1 MDETKHSCVVL
12 FLDKMFWIKS
22 KTLKKKHSREVE
34 LKIKLPRCGA
44 GRIVSIF
51 VHEGEAELDDL
62 QEVDVAPEQLV
73 LVVHCAAEL
82 ADGPDHHSR
91 KLCVLVNTNNM
102 TSVSRNKKNN
112 RISYGTLVK
121 TSIMVVA
128 TMGFYIP

>member
-1 MDETKHSCVVL
+1 MKQNIPVSFCSWR
-12 FLDKMFWIKS
+12 KCS
-22 KTLKKKHSREVE
+22 GLKVKENHSREVK

-102 TSVSRNKKNN
+102 TSVSQNKRN
-112 RISYGTLVK
+112 RIFLWKTCEPVLK
-121 TSIMVVA
+121 TSITAMA
-128 TMGFYIP
+128 TMGFHIP